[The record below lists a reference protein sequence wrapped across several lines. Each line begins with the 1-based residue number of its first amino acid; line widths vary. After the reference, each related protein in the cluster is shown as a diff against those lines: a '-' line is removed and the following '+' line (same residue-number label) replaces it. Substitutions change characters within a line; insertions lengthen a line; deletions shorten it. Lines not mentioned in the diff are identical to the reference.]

1 YFKQLVGPEGQQA
14 EAYPAM
20 DFELQPITLQRTADG
35 SRLMVEFPFRDRVA
49 HAQVWRADVRR
60 APLFLLDTDIPE
72 DGAGARRITDRLY
85 GGDSEHRRQQEIVLG
100 IGGMRALQALG
111 EEPTVVHLNEGH
123 AAFAA
128 VERARRTMAEP
139 GAFGTATS
147 RLAERVVFTT
157 HTPVP

>member
-1 YFKQLVGPEGQQA
+1 
-14 EAYPAM
+14 
-20 DFELQPITLQRTADG
+20 
-35 SRLMVEFPFRDRVA
+35 
-49 HAQVWRADVRR
+49 
-60 APLFLLDTDIPE
+60 
-72 DGAGARRITDRLY
+72 
-85 GGDSEHRRQQEIVLG
+85 
-100 IGGMRALQALG
+100 GGMRALQALG

-157 HTPVP
+157 HTPVPAGHDFFSADLMERYLGGYVWEMGEPWGRFLALGRHDPKDGDEPFNMT